1 MPILPE
7 ALDGVSSGVNL
18 DNEGPLPDMFPNS
31 RIATGTGQVGASIVP
46 EGNLPDE
53 ARGDDGGVEPDVAEP
68 RLGEKRKAGLQN
80 RINTLVR
87 TKYEAQN
94 ENNQLRS
101 QLAAMTEQ
109 MQQLQG
115 VVSRLPTSRVQ
126 PSANVAGDIF
136 AGGAGEA
143 DSVGRSTPDVGSIVE
158 AAIQRAVAPLYE
170 SQRRIFGHAQQN
182 ARWAEVFEDV
192 AGEFPDLRD
201 PNSEL
206 RQAYVMLEQARP
218 DLAVLEDKPRILA
231 IMARG
236 IVADQRREEKTMA
249 AKKRA
254 AAVHVPVPQAGGD
267 AVEADVVQNK
277 SVRSAVEQARERMRN
292 GVSDRQDYKL
302 LRLYGS
308 RVRA

>member
-1 MPILPE
+1 MPSPIAPE
-7 ALDGVSSGVNL
+7 ALDGVSSGMNL
-18 DNEGPLPDMFPNS
+18 DDGPPPDMFPTS
-31 RIATGTGQVGASIVP
+31 RIASGTGQVGDSIVP

-53 ARGDDGGVEPDVAEP
+53 SRGEIEPEVSEP
-68 RLGEKRKAGLQN
+68 QPGAKRKAGLQN

-87 TKYEAQN
+87 VKYETQN

-101 QLAAMTEQ
+101 QLAAVTQE
-109 MQQLQG
+109 MQQLRG
-115 VVSRLPTSRVQ
+115 VVSRLPTSRAQ
-126 PSANVAGDIF
+126 PPVNASGDIF

-143 DSVGRSTPDVGSIVE
+143 DSAGRLAPDVGSIVE

-170 SQRRIFGHAQQN
+170 SQRQIFGHAEQN
-182 ARWAEVFEDV
+182 ARWAQVFEDV

-206 RQAYVMLEQARP
+206 RQAYIMLEQARP
-218 DLAVLEDKPRILA
+218 DLAAIEDKPRILA

-254 AAVHVPVPQAGGD
+254 AAVHVPVPQGGGD
-267 AVEADVVQNK
+267 TVEADVVQNK

-292 GVSDRQDYKL
+292 GTSDRQDYKL